1 MIKIKRILVP
11 MLALFVLSAC
21 DNKKEKEEETAENFN
36 NFVIEGNIENGRGT
50 VIMLGRIGQQA
61 EILATDTAD
70 VDGNFRLEGFAREKF
85 VAIFNFDQYKKIFL
99 VVDTADRIQ
108 LQVPDQNYD
117 NYTVSGSEESEIFRR
132 LRDIEVRSGK
142 ELGAIR
148 ERAEQIDPNDEVK
161 LNVLREEFTS
171 VNNKYVQEYAD
182 SLKNVHS
189 PLVKLYYH
197 LALQVPFTDSMKAEL
212 YEEANASGLQGD
224 LVQTFVRNYKAQQAT
239 AVGQM
244 APEIN
249 LPDTSGN
256 PVGLSSLRGKVVL
269 IDFWASWCGPCRQ
282 ENPNVLNL
290 YNMYKDKGFEIF
302 GVSLDKEASKWKEA
316 IHQDG
321 IHWVH
326 VSDLQEWR
334 SAGARLYAV
343 TSIPT
348 TFLIDRD
355 GKIIARD
362 LRGKA
367 LADKLKEVLN

>member
-1 MIKIKRILVP
+1 MIKLKGIVP
-11 MLALFVLSAC
+11 VLIGMLIFNAC
-21 DNKKEKEEETAENFN
+21 ESKKEKKEEKAENLN

-50 VIMLGRIGQQA
+50 VIMLGRIGQRA

-70 VDGNFRLEGFAREKF
+70 ANGNFHLEGFAREKF

-99 VVDTADRIQ
+99 VVDTTDRIE
-108 LQVPDQNYD
+108 LQVPDKNYD
-117 NYTVSGSEESEIFRR
+117 EYSVKGSEESQIFRR

-142 ELGAIR
+142 ELGQIR
-148 ERAEQIDPNDEVK
+148 ERAELIDPEDEAK
-161 LNVLREEFTS
+161 LNILREEFTA
-171 VNNKYVQEYAD
+171 VNNKYIQEYSD
-182 SLKNVHS
+182 SLKDVHS
-189 PLVKLYYH
+189 PLVKLYYN
-197 LALQVPFTDSMKAEL
+197 LVLQVPFTDSMKAEL
-212 YEEANASGLQGD
+212 YEEANASGLQGE
-224 LVQTFVRNYKAQQAT
+224 LVQSFVKTYRSQLAT

-249 LPDTSGN
+249 LPDTSGQAI
-256 PVGLSSLRGKVVL
+256 GLSSLRGKVVL

-282 ENPNVLNL
+282 ENPNVVNL
-290 YNMYKDKGFEIF
+290 YEKYKDKGFEIY
-302 GVSLDKEASKWKEA
+302 GVSLDKEEGKWKEA

-334 SAGARLYAV
+334 SAAASLYAV
-343 TSIPT
+343 TSIPS

-355 GKIIARD
+355 GKIIAKD

-367 LADKLKEVLN
+367 LADKMEEVLN

>member
-1 MIKIKRILVP
+1 MIKLKAIIPVLIGILV
-11 MLALFVLSAC
+11 FSAC
-21 DNKKEKEEETAENFN
+21 DDKKAKKAPSDNFN
-36 NFVIEGNIENGRGT
+36 NFVIEGTIENGRGT

-70 VDGNFRLEGFAREKF
+70 VDGNFHLEGFAREKF

-99 VVDTADRIQ
+99 VVDTTDHIK

-117 NYTVSGSEESEIFRR
+117 NYTVNGSEESEIFRR

-142 ELGAIR
+142 ELGEIR
-148 ERAEQIDPNDEVK
+148 QRAELLDPEDEGSLDK
-161 LNVLREEFTS
+161 LRAEFEK
-171 VNNKYVQEYAD
+171 VNTKYVQEYSD
-182 SLKNVHS
+182 SLKDVHS

-212 YEEANASGLQGD
+212 YEEAKASGLQGD
-224 LVQTFVRNYKAQQAT
+224 LVQSFVRNYQAQMAT
-239 AVGQM
+239 AVGKV
-244 APEIN
+244 APEIV

-256 PVGLSSLRGKVVL
+256 PIALSSLRGKVVL

-282 ENPNVLNL
+282 ENPNVANL
-290 YNMYKDKGFEIF
+290 YQRYKDKGFEIY
-302 GVSLDKEASKWKEA
+302 GVSLDKEGAKWKEA

-343 TSIPT
+343 TSIPS

-355 GKIIARD
+355 GKIIAKD

-367 LADKLKEVLN
+367 LADKLQEVLN